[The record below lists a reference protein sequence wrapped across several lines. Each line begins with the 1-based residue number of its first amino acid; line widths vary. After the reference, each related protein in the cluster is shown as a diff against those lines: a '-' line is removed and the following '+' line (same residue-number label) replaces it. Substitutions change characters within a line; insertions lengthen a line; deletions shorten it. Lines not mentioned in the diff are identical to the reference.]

1 MIRHAMMAGTL
12 ILLSAAVCL
21 AANVNGRW
29 EGSISGPN
37 GDMQLVFNFHATGSK
52 LTGTVQTPMGGE
64 EPLSDGKVNGDHLS
78 FKTHF
83 QDTEINHE
91 GTVNGNTIDL
101 KIRGARAT
109 SRLSAPQAKS
119 SATDFF

>member
-1 MIRHAMMAGTL
+1 MIRRVMMAGTL

-37 GDMQLVFNFHATGSK
+37 GDMQLVFNFHANGSK
-52 LTGTVQTPMGGE
+52 LTGTVATPMGGE
-64 EPLSDGKVNGDHLS
+64 EPLSDGKVDGNHLS

-83 QDTEINHE
+83 QDTEITHE

-101 KIRGARAT
+101 KIEGPWGETDVTLKRAAGKKT
-109 SRLSAPQAKS
+109 S
-119 SATDFF
+119 

>member
-1 MIRHAMMAGTL
+1 MIRHAMMAGVL

-64 EPLSDGKVNGDHLS
+64 EPLSDGKVSGDHLS

-101 KIRGARAT
+101 KIEGPWGETDVTLKRAE
-109 SRLSAPQAKS
+109 AKKAS
-119 SATDFF
+119 